1 VDPVRP
7 VSRRLSRVTG
17 PVPGVE
23 RPALLSPAERDA
35 EREERERRRRERT
48 RRSAPP
54 QDGDGRLD
62 VRG

>member
-1 VDPVRP
+1 VDPVRS
-7 VSRRLSRVTG
+7 VDRRSARAPG

-35 EREERERRRRERT
+35 EREERERRRRER
-48 RRSAPP
+48 RRPAGPP
-54 QDGDGRLD
+54 QEGDGRLD